1 MDKKCNGSKLNIW
14 LTILL
19 VAAIVVAIVSLVG
32 KNNQT
37 KDLNTANEKIKQMQE
52 EYDAKA
58 VELQKQIDEKTQE
71 LNDQKDSA
79 KAELEKI
86 IKEKD
91 EAAAKIT
98 EEKDKKIA
106 ELNTQISDTEKKI
119 EEITNENK
127 GKFSQE
133 EIDKKVSEAIAPLQE
148 KIDEFNK
155 NQEGLKK
162 YISEFVLKYSNDITT
177 NAKDVVSELSNG
189 LAKMFAK

>member
-19 VAAIVVAIVSLVG
+19 VAAIVVAIVTLVG

-37 KDLNTANEKIKQMQE
+37 TDLNNANEKIKQMQE
-52 EYDAKA
+52 EYDAKTA
-58 VELQKQIDEKTQE
+58 ELQKQIDDKVQE

-79 KAELEKI
+79 KSELEKI
-86 IKEKD
+86 IQEKD
-91 EAAAKIT
+91 DATAKIT
-98 EEKDKKIA
+98 DEKDKKIA
-106 ELNTQISDTEKKI
+106 ELNTKISDTEKKI

-177 NAKDVVSELSNG
+177 NAKDVVSELSTG

>member
-19 VAAIVVAIVSLVG
+19 IAAIVVAIVTLVG

-37 KDLNTANEKIKQMQE
+37 TDLNNANEKIKQMQE
-52 EYDAKA
+52 EYDAKTA
-58 VELQKQIDEKTQE
+58 ELQKQIDDKVQE

-79 KAELEKI
+79 KSELEKI
-86 IKEKD
+86 IQEKD
-91 EAAAKIT
+91 DATAKIT
-98 EEKDKKIA
+98 DEKDKKIA
-106 ELNTQISDTEKKI
+106 ELNTKISDTEKKI

-177 NAKDVVSELSNG
+177 NAKDVVSELSTG
-189 LAKMFAK
+189 LAKMFEK